1 LPRKPLDDLSK
12 KGAFLSGFSRND
24 GSGAC
29 SVIARNEAISLQVVA
44 VMKLKFLLYV
54 IARNEAISLYF
65 MGAMKNED
73 SNLREDCLENP
84 LMIFLKKEHF
94 YRGFLAMTALEPLPQ
109 SAHQHITILTH

>member
-1 LPRKPLDDLSK
+1 VFRHCEERSNLL
-12 KGAFLSGFSRND
+12 A
-24 GSGAC
+24 
-29 SVIARNEAISLQVVA
+29 VVA
-44 VMKLKFLLYV
+44 VMKLNELKFVLYV

-94 YRGFLAMTALEPLPQ
+94 YRGFLAMTALERVPSLRGTKQ
-109 SAHQHITILTH
+109 SPCRLSLS